1 MTPAGVDVV
10 VRGGQVVT
18 ASDVFEAA
26 VAVKGDKIVALG
38 PEALL
43 PPAARVIDAAGK
55 YVLPGLIDCHL
66 HVGPEYDDWTT
77 APLAAARTGLT
88 TLVPF
93 VVSEEGETLPKAFLR
108 LREEAEARSVLDF
121 GFHFILDHEPRIL
134 DGIADA
140 FRLGVTSFK
149 LFMTYK
155 KRGKRMVS
163 DEFIAKTMERLA
175 ALGGICQLHCENGDV
190 LCYLEDKAIAEGR
203 TAPTDFPPTCPDWTE
218 EEAINRA
225 VLIARLTGCPVY
237 VVHLSTKVGL
247 ERIKR
252 AQAEG
257 QKVWTET
264 CPQYLL
270 LTDKEM
276 ERWGPFAKIGP
287 PLRPA
292 EGPDRA
298 ALWEGSAAGA
308 IATVASDHAP
318 RVPAAKEPGRTN
330 IFVDPEGKP
339 IPFGA
344 PSLETLV
351 PLAYSEGVVKR
362 GLPITWLARVL
373 AENPARIFGL
383 YPKKGVIRPGA
394 DADLT
399 IWDPNPEW
407 TIQQSHHLS
416 VAGFTPYEG
425 WAVRGRAW
433 MTLVRGQV
441 VLTPRGELEQ
451 KPGYG
456 RYLACAGPRPPLGGA
471 VR

>member
-1 MTPAGVDVV
+1 QSPSRFRRGSGRRVRSSSSLSPSRRATAPHRTLYWRSSRDSPPDGHCGGLAEAQFRSRRFMTLGLTGALGKSPRSDVGIVQGLGRTQPRRAHSTPPTKCGGLAAPSTMMTSGVDVV

-26 VAVKGDKIVALG
+26 VAIKGDTIVAIG
-38 PEALL
+38 PESLL

-77 APLAAARTGLT
+77 APIAAARTGLT
-88 TLVPF
+88 TLLPF
-93 VVSEEGETLPKAFLR
+93 VVGDEGETVPRALVR

-121 GFHFILDHEPRIL
+121 GFHFILNHEPHIL
-134 DGIADA
+134 DGIPEA

-175 ALGGICQLHCENGDV
+175 ALGGICQLHCENGDI

-276 ERWGPFAKIGP
+276 
-287 PLRPA
+287 
-292 EGPDRA
+292 
-298 ALWEGSAAGA
+298 
-308 IATVASDHAP
+308 
-318 RVPAAKEPGRTN
+318 
-330 IFVDPEGKP
+330 
-339 IPFGA
+339 
-344 PSLETLV
+344 
-351 PLAYSEGVVKR
+351 
-362 GLPITWLARVL
+362 
-373 AENPARIFGL
+373 
-383 YPKKGVIRPGA
+383 
-394 DADLT
+394 
-399 IWDPNPEW
+399 
-407 TIQQSHHLS
+407 
-416 VAGFTPYEG
+416 
-425 WAVRGRAW
+425 
-433 MTLVRGQV
+433 
-441 VLTPRGELEQ
+441 
-451 KPGYG
+451 
-456 RYLACAGPRPPLGGA
+456 
-471 VR
+471 